1 MSEDPK
7 ARVQQLRDAE
17 LALEDQLAEA
27 RTALAAARERE
38 ADAALSAAL
47 DGGSGKPKGEGA
59 AAIAER
65 IGASTAAIAA
75 ARTRRVEA
83 INAAWQAEA
92 AALREQAAET
102 RAESDAHAAKT
113 AELLAA
119 LEAHEQAPFC
129 AEVRLLDARI
139 AGGLVVGGTMSVAI
153 PKSEWMH
160 SQAAALEQQAAS
172 VENRQMRVNGSIGG
186 ASRDEILAQ
195 VRAWDPMA
203 LAPALHA
210 VVAWCE
216 EQEAALRARIGRT
229 SPDFLRIEDR
239 ERIELAYALTWR
251 DGELVETESA
261 IRAFRRQT
269 VGSALSRQ
277 AFEETV
283 AVA

>member
-1 MSEDPK
+1 
-7 ARVQQLRDAE
+7 
-17 LALEDQLAEA
+17 
-27 RTALAAARERE
+27 
-38 ADAALSAAL
+38 
-47 DGGSGKPKGEGA
+47 
-59 AAIAER
+59 
-65 IGASTAAIAA
+65 
-75 ARTRRVEA
+75 
-83 INAAWQAEA
+83 
-92 AALREQAAET
+92 
-102 RAESDAHAAKT
+102 
-113 AELLAA
+113 
-119 LEAHEQAPFC
+119 
-129 AEVRLLDARI
+129 
-139 AGGLVVGGTMSVAI
+139 
-153 PKSEWMH
+153 MH